1 MIPWT
6 VAHQIP
12 LEFLLI
18 LSMELPRQE
27 HWSGLTCLPPGDL
40 PWDFSDP
47 AIKPGTPALQAD
59 SLPSDPP
66 GKPKECVFVN
76 LFVHSTNVYC
86 VKFVSQQI
94 LRFVCFFLF
103 CFVFLVSERIT
114 SKVLEKR
121 GHHALLTW
129 NPKEWLRL
137 TSTRESNHFQDHFFE
152 LKLNTIATLLPISK
166 YVHLCNIVFRVSSV
180 KSNDNI
186 LIAQ

>member
-1 MIPWT
+1 MGWHAFLQGIFPGIFQT
-6 VAHQIP
+6 QRSNLELLHCRQILYHLTHQGNQRNAY
-12 LEFLLI
+12 LLI
-18 LSMELPRQE
+18 YLFIQPMFIVLSLCPTKS
-27 HWSGLTCLPPGDL
+27 WDL
-40 PWDFSDP
+40 F
-47 AIKPGTPALQAD
+47 G
-59 SLPSDPP
+59 
-66 GKPKECVFVN
+66 
-76 LFVHSTNVYC
+76 
-86 VKFVSQQI
+86 
-94 LRFVCFFLF
+94 FFF
-103 CFVFLVSERIT
+103 FFFFLVSARIT

-186 LIAQ
+186 LIAQWWQHKEC